1 MDHESVEICNVDCKV
16 EEKDPVSDPVE
27 EKTAQPSLN
36 IRESTQNRCD
46 FCEQEIFTGNV
57 ASVTG
62 EGIHC
67 DTQICRKLG
76 LFSSGTHKPMCE
88 SIIESVTCETVHM
101 YIPSARG
108 KQALLFPKCVV
119 VKMHWA

>member
-27 EKTAQPSLN
+27 EKIVTTTQPSLD
-36 IRESTQNRCD
+36 IRQSTQNRCD
-46 FCEQEIFTGNV
+46 FCEQEIFSGNV

-67 DTQICRKLG
+67 DTQICRKLS
-76 LFSSGTHKPMCE
+76 LFSSGARKPMCE
-88 SIIESVTCETVHM
+88 SIIESVTCESVHL

-108 KQALLFPKCVV
+108 K
-119 VKMHWA
+119 